1 MSTQDTESTATILE
15 FAGINLQK
23 MKDMLNQFKSQMRLQ
38 QEPIKELSRIIAF
51 LKEVISNQED
61 VLSIEGDFFFKDF
74 LSGFAQSLAQLIKIK
89 LTKPEFA
96 ALIT

>member
-1 MSTQDTESTATILE
+1 MSTQDTESNATILE

-38 QEPIKELSRIIAF
+38 QEPVVELSRIIAF

-61 VLSIEGDFFFKDF
+61 VL
-74 LSGFAQSLAQLIKIK
+74 
-89 LTKPEFA
+89 
-96 ALIT
+96 